1 VEGGKG
7 VTVKETRSKR
17 TLLKSVVRGYIR
29 SGYAPV
35 PIPAGKKA
43 PTIRGWQ
50 KLRLREDKIAE
61 YFGDS
66 DNVGLLLGKPSGG
79 LVDVDLD
86 APEALVTAPAFLP
99 ATQMLHGRR
108 SKPNSHWWYRVESAP
123 APQKFTDLDGSSLVE
138 LRSNGQQTI
147 VPPSCHPSGER
158 LRWEK
163 EGEPANVELDELLRS
178 LGRVAASTI
187 LARHWPEPGTRNEA
201 ALALSGTLLRPGW
214 SLTDV
219 EQFLKVTARAA
230 GDEQWKERVAAANST
245 QARLAG
251 NEEATGA
258 TRLRELVGDGVVT
271 RVQQWLEIPEE
282 TFTASDGENLTDL
295 GNSRRLVRQH
305 GDRIRYCYVS
315 KCWYRYTGKRW
326 KPDLNGA
333 VERLAKKTVQALSQ
347 LADQVD
353 NGNLR
358 KALAKWAR
366 TSESRSRITAMI
378 DLARSEPGIPVDP
391 AALDS
396 DPWLLN
402 FKNGTLDLRNG
413 QLRDHN
419 AADLCTKM
427 VPYDFDPEEK
437 CPVFK
442 KFLERIFNNNVAL
455 QQFVQ
460 RAFGYALTG
469 STREQVF
476 FVFWGSGA
484 NGKSTLLEAIRRG
497 LGDYAI
503 AADAS
508 LLMAKTNDGIRNDVA
523 RLAGS
528 RLVSTGETESGR
540 FLAEALV
547 KQLTGGDK
555 ITARFLYQEFFE
567 YDSQFKLFLATNHKP
582 IIRGVD
588 NAIWRRIRLV
598 PFQVTIPP
606 EEQDKSLPQKL
617 RREMPGILA
626 WLVRGCLKWRESG
639 LDQPDEVL
647 SATQAYRVEMDV
659 IGGFLKD
666 KCVERSDLRESA
678 ATLYSSYKSWCEA
691 NGERAL
697 TQQRFGIAL
706 SDRGFARTR
715 TRRARFWI
723 GLKCGDVGDTGDA
736 VLQ

>member
-1 VEGGKG
+1 MEGRKG
-7 VTVKETRSKR
+7 GTGMKRKTKEGA
-17 TLLKSVVRGYIR
+17 LKSAVRAYIR
-29 SGYAPV
+29 SGYAPIPV
-35 PIPAGKKA
+35 PSGEKA
-43 PTIRGWQ
+43 PAVRRWQ
-50 KLRLREDKIAE
+50 KLEIDRDQVEE
-61 YFGDS
+61 YFGES
-66 DNVGLLLGKPSGG
+66 GNVGILVGKPSGG
-79 LVDVDLD
+79 LVDIDID
-86 APEALVTAPAFLP
+86 AREAVAIADTFLPPTNMVHGRKSKPGSHRWYRLEDAIAPA
-99 ATQMLHGRR
+99 
-108 SKPNSHWWYRVESAP
+108 
-123 APQKFTDLDGSSLVE
+123 KFADVDGTCLLE

-147 VPPSCHPSGER
+147 VPPSVHPSGER

-163 EGEPANVELDELLRS
+163 EGQPANVEPDQLLRS
-178 LGRVAASTI
+178 LSLVASSAI
-187 LARHWPEPGTRNEA
+187 LARHWPESGRRNEA
-201 ALALSGTLLRPGW
+201 ALALAGTLLRPGW
-214 SLTDV
+214 PLNDV
-219 EQFLKVTARAA
+219 KQFLKVTTRAA
-230 GDEQWKERVAAANST
+230 GDEEWKQRAAAANST

-251 NEEATGA
+251 NGAATGA
-258 TRLRELVGDGVVT
+258 TRLRELVGDVVVT
-271 RVQQWLEIPEE
+271 RAQEWLNIPED

-295 GNSRRLVRQH
+295 GNARRLVTQH
-305 GDRIRYCYVS
+305 GNRIRYCHNS
-315 KCWYRYTGKRW
+315 DRWYRYTGKRW
-326 KPDLNGA
+326 RPDLNGA
-333 VERLAKKTVQALSQ
+333 VERLAKKTVGSLSD
-347 LADQVD
+347 LADKVED
-353 NGNLR
+353 GKSRN
-358 KALAKWAR
+358 ALTKWAR

-402 FKNGTLDLRNG
+402 FKNGTLDLRSG
-413 QLRDHN
+413 KLSDHDT
-419 AADLCTKM
+419 ADLCTKM
-427 VPYDFDPEEK
+427 VPYDFDPNAK
-437 CPVFK
+437 CPLFK
-442 KFLERIFNNNVAL
+442 EFLRRIFNNNVAL

-484 NGKSTLLEAIRRG
+484 NGKSTLLEVIRAG

-508 LLMAKTNDGIRNDVA
+508 LLMSKTHDGIRNDVA

-567 YDSQFKLFLATNHKP
+567 FDSQFKLFLATNHKP

-617 RREMPGILA
+617 RRELPGILT
-626 WLVRGCLKWRESG
+626 WLVRGCLKWQDYG

-666 KCVERSDLRESA
+666 KCVERSDLRETA
-678 ATLYSSYKSWCEA
+678 TTLYSSYKSWCEA

-706 SDRGFARTR
+706 TDRGFARTR

-723 GLKCGDVGDTGDA
+723 GLKCADVGDTGDT